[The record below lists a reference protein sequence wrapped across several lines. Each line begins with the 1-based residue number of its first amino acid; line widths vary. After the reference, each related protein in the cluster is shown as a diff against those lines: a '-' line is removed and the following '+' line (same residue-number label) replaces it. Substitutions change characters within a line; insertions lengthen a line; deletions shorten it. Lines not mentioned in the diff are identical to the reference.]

1 MFSRLLFCVM
11 ACATALVAQ
20 TIDNVEFALP
30 DSHSNWILVDQ
41 IENSCGAAVIF
52 SPEEPSD
59 DYFYYNYDWD
69 DEDEDESPLF
79 YATYHNVEYQSQI
92 NPAQLEDQL
101 ALMFPFVQY
110 QFYLIEQ
117 DGDSALLEFYG
128 FDQDGP
134 LFYGMLRKMR
144 SAHGTVTLT
153 YMMDMES
160 TTPKERKAGLL
171 ALQSAIAS

>member
-1 MFSRLLFCVM
+1 MFYRLLCCAM
-11 ACATALVAQ
+11 ACAVALVAE
-20 TIDNVEFALP
+20 TIDNVQFTLP
-30 DSHSNWILVDQ
+30 DSHSHWILVDQ
-41 IENSCGAAVIF
+41 IENSCGSAVIF

-59 DYFYYNYDWD
+59 DYFYCDWD
-69 DEDEDESPLF
+69 DEDEDESSLF
-79 YATYHNVEYQSQI
+79 YATYHNVEYQSQV
-92 NPAQLEDQL
+92 NPQQLEDQL

-117 DGDSALLEFYG
+117 DENSALLEFYG

-144 SAHGTVTLT
+144 SANGTVTLT
-153 YMMDMES
+153 YMMDLES